1 MLRSIYVK
9 WLKLTAYSASTNL
22 RKGGFWFIAYL
33 LFDPA
38 LLALVRH
45 EIAPAFNGRDIDQDY
60 LTKQC
65 PRFQGAWEETMR
77 ITAFS
82 SSVRF
87 VTEDTVIGNKLLRK
101 GYRIM
106 MPFRQMH
113 LDKSVFGP
121 NVEDF
126 VADRFVK
133 TPSLRTHNMT
143 FGGGATQCPGR
154 HLATHTILV
163 FVATFLHRFEVTLDP
178 PGQSFP
184 QIDEANPV
192 LGLVDVKRSSD
203 LKVRLRLR

>member
-1 MLRSIYVK
+1 MYAYG
-9 WLKLTAYSASTNL
+9 LTDSSASTNL

-38 LLALVRH
+38 LLAAVQR
-45 EIAPAFNGRDIDQDY
+45 EIAPAFTGAEIDQDY

-87 VTEDTVIGNKLLRK
+87 VTQDTVVGNKLLRK

-106 MPFRQMH
+106 MPYRQMH
-113 LDKSVFGP
+113 LDESVFGD
-121 NVEDF
+121 NVQDF
-126 VADRFVK
+126 VPERFVK
-133 TPSLRTHNMT
+133 NPNLRKHNMT

-154 HLATHTILV
+154 HLATHSILV
-163 FVATFLHRFEVTLDP
+163 FVAMFLHKFDVTLDP
-178 PGQSFP
+178 PGQAFP
-184 QIDEANPV
+184 VINEAHPV
-192 LGLVDVKRSSD
+192 LGLVDVRRESD
-203 LKVRLRLR
+203 LKVRLKLR